1 MRVAIVIGRVV
12 LNQKLASLGPG
23 QLLLV
28 EALDAAGLEDQA
40 KTMCRSQSMPQSLV
54 VFDSLGAH
62 IGQWIAVSEGREATA
77 PFHPKPVPIDAFC
90 AAILDQVEWRSYRGC
105 VRLWK

>member
-1 MRVAIVIGRVV
+1 MRIAIVIGRVV
-12 LNQKLASLGPG
+12 LNQKLASLAPG

-40 KTMCRSQSMPQSLV
+40 KTRYRTQPAPHSLV

-62 IGQWIAVSEGREATA
+62 VGQWIAVSEGREATA
-77 PFHPKPVPIDAFC
+77 PFHPRPVPIDAYC
-90 AAILDQVEWRSYRGC
+90 AAILDQVEWRS
-105 VRLWK
+105 